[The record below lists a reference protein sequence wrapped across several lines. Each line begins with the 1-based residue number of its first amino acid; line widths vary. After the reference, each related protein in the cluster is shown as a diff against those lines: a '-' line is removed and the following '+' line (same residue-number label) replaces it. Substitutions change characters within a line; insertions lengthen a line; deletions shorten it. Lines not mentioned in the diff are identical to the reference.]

1 MQSPAST
8 VDPDHAQGKAAAAV
22 PACPGLQTA
31 AAVTFMKRHLF
42 AG

>member
-8 VDPDHAQGKAAAAV
+8 VGADHAQGKAAAAV

-31 AAVTFMKRHLF
+31 AAATFIKPDLF